1 MNIYLGNLNF
11 KVKAE
16 DLTALVQQYGSVANA
31 RIITDRETGRSRGFG
46 FVEMDDEEALA
57 AIEALNEQE
66 FMGRKLVANAL
77 SHPPSSTRRGIP
89 MKNRS
94 IRSAG
99 EQSAPQ
105 RAQQLGCVE
114 PECEGAEPVQ

>member
-57 AIEALNEQE
+57 AIEALNELRNKQ
-66 FMGRKLVANAL
+66 KNAPSVLLVANAL

-89 MKNRS
+89 MKK
-94 IRSAG
+94 
-99 EQSAPQ
+99 QKY
-105 RAQQLGCVE
+105 
-114 PECEGAEPVQ
+114 

>member
-46 FVEMDDEEALA
+46 FVEMD
-57 AIEALNEQE
+57 
-66 FMGRKLVANAL
+66 GRGFGC
-77 SHPPSSTRRGIP
+77 H
-89 MKNRS
+89 RS
-94 IRSAG
+94 PKRTG
-99 EQSAPQ
+99 VY
-105 RAQQLGCVE
+105 GT
-114 PECEGAEPVQ
+114 

>member
-57 AIEALNEQE
+57 AIEALNEQA
-66 FMGRKLVANAL
+66 FMGRKLVAKQAEER
-77 SHPPSSTRRGIP
+77 PERAPRR
-89 MKNRS
+89 
-94 IRSAG
+94 
-99 EQSAPQ
+99 
-105 RAQQLGCVE
+105 
-114 PECEGAEPVQ
+114 